1 MNDGLIDD
9 LAALGHVELLDR
21 EVGSSAPLLVSNGDI
36 EMLLRATSPSF

>member
-1 MNDGLIDD
+1 MNDGLIND